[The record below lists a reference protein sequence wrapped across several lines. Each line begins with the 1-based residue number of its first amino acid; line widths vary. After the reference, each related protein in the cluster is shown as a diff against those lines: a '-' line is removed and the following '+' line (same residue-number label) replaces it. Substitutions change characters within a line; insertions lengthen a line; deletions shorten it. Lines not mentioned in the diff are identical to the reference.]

1 MPELKIN
8 INETTH
14 QTLLTLAETSG
25 ETFQTILEQAVEN
38 YRRSLFLMQANQAF
52 TALRENQALW
62 QEELAERQEWEQ
74 TLADNSVGWVDE

>member
-8 INETTH
+8 ISETTH

-52 TALRENQALW
+52 AALRENQALW

-74 TLADNSVGWVDE
+74 TLADGVEEE

>member
-8 INETTH
+8 ISETTH
-14 QTLLTLAETSG
+14 KTLLTLAETSG

-38 YRRSLFLMQANQAF
+38 YRRSVFLTQANQAF
-52 TALRENQALW
+52 TALRENKILW

-74 TLADNSVGWVDE
+74 TLADGVEEE